1 MERLQ
6 AAIEKARTQR
16 EGKADATPAPAAAA
30 ETAEAKAGAKAAGK
44 PATQGAGKAA
54 GKMADASAG
63 PEAEL
68 TALWRDLQPIDA
80 GGLLQGGQRSQIV
93 TLRPG
98 AEAVA
103 FDILRTRILHQ
114 AQTNGWKRIAII
126 SPHSGCGKTLTT
138 ANLAFSFARQNEL
151 RTLVLDLDLRRAT
164 LARTLGQ
171 TPAATMGDVLEGR
184 VPFARHALRHGE
196 NLAFGLNR
204 EPVAHSSELLQSTK
218 TREMLAEIEATYR
231 PDIILFDVPPLRA
244 TDDSIGILQFV
255 DAAVIIVAA
264 EETPMK
270 QIDVVERQVAE
281 LTNVMGIVLNKCR
294 IMDDEYGYEVYSA

>member
-16 EGKADATPAPAAAA
+16 EGKADATPAPVTAAPP
-30 ETAEAKAGAKAAGK
+30 AKA
-44 PATQGAGKAA
+44 AGKAA
-54 GKMADASAG
+54 GKTAPVAAAAA
-63 PEAEL
+63 EAVSDL
-68 TALWRDLQPIDA
+68 TALWRGLQPIDA
-80 GGLLQGGQRSQIV
+80 SGLLRSQIV

-98 AEAVA
+98 PEAVA

-138 ANLAFSFARQNEL
+138 TNLAFSFARQSEL

-171 TPAATMGDVLEGR
+171 SPAATMGDVLEGR

-218 TREMLAEIEATYR
+218 TREVLAEIEATYR
-231 PDIILFDVPPLRA
+231 PDILLFDVPPMRA

-255 DAAVIIVAA
+255 DAAVIVVAA

-294 IMDDEYGYEVYSA
+294 IMDDEYGYDAYGA

>member
-16 EGKADATPAPAAAA
+16 EGQKSSTASAASAATPAEPAA
-30 ETAEAKAGAKAAGK
+30 TKS
-44 PATQGAGKAA
+44 AGKAA
-54 GKMADASAG
+54 TPQAKAAQAASD
-63 PEAEL
+63 L
-68 TALWRDLQPIDA
+68 TELWRGLQPIDA
-80 GGLLQGGQRSQIV
+80 SGLVRGGLRSQIV

-114 AQTNGWKRIAII
+114 AQQNNWKRIAII

-138 ANLAFSFARQNEL
+138 TNLAFSFARQSEL

-164 LARTLGQ
+164 LAKTLGQ
-171 TPAATMGDVLEGR
+171 SPAATMGDVLEGR
-184 VPFARHALRHGE
+184 VPFAKHALRHGE

-204 EPVAHSSELLQSTK
+204 GPVPHSSELLQSNK
-218 TREMLAEIEATYR
+218 TREMLAAIEADYR
-231 PDIILFDVPPLRA
+231 PDILLFDVPPLRA

-294 IMDDEYGYEVYSA
+294 IMDDEYGYDAYGT

>member
-16 EGKADATPAPAAAA
+16 EGKEPATPAPAGAVSAPA
-30 ETAEAKAGAKAAGK
+30 PTAKAAGK
-44 PATQGAGKAA
+44 TAGKTAPVAA
-54 GKMADASAG
+54 PAA
-63 PEAEL
+63 EAPAVSDL
-68 TALWRDLQPIDA
+68 TALWRGLQPIDA
-80 GGLLQGGQRSQIV
+80 SGLLRGGLRSQIV

-138 ANLAFSFARQNEL
+138 TNLAFSFARQSEL

-171 TPAATMGDVLEGR
+171 SPAATMGDVLEGR

-218 TREMLAEIEATYR
+218 TREVLAEIEATFR
-231 PDIILFDVPPLRA
+231 PDIVLFDVPPMRA

-255 DAAVIIVAA
+255 DAAVIVVAA

-294 IMDDEYGYEVYSA
+294 IMDDEYGYEAYGA